1 VHSEENPKPEI
12 ERNFHYNDKYGA
24 TIIKH
29 MEREG
34 KLFGTNGI
42 RGTPNRDL
50 TSDFALNVGR
60 ACATVFG
67 TRTIAMGRDTRDTG
81 DMLFSAVMSG
91 VLSTGVDVID
101 LGILPTPAVQYYCKV
116 HGLYGIVITASH
128 NPPEFNGIKCIDRD
142 GTELRQEDER
152 RIEDAIHGKNWTLC
166 PWDRVGR
173 VSVDTR
179 GGDIY
184 ISSAITKVDAS
195 RIRSRR
201 FRVAVDCGNGAA
213 YLTTPKLLRAL
224 GCSVV
229 ELNSYPDGQFTS
241 RQSEPKPEN
250 LADLISVMKSGNFS
264 LGIAHDGDADRAVFI
279 DENGNFIDGDQ
290 SLSLLISSIA
300 GKGDT
305 VVTPVSSSDNLEHIA
320 QQKGFNV
327 VRTRVGAPIV
337 SRTIIERKA
346 KIGGEENGGV
356 IYGEH
361 QYCRD
366 GAMTVALM
374 LNLIA
379 ESGKKISELVSSL
392 PGFRLCRTT
401 MKTEGRDPQKILH
414 DLENKKLSDNIDHTD
429 GLKIYMDGGWALVRA
444 SGTEPIIRIY
454 GHGKSMEE
462 AEKIN
467 RKVTGIISSLL

>member
-1 VHSEENPKPEI
+1 
-12 ERNFHYNDKYGA
+12 
-24 TIIKH
+24 
-29 MEREG
+29 
-34 KLFGTNGI
+34 
-42 RGTPNRDL
+42 
-50 TSDFALNVGR
+50 
-60 ACATVFG
+60 
-67 TRTIAMGRDTRDTG
+67 MGRDTRDTG

-91 VLSTGVDVID
+91 VLSTGVNVID
-101 LGILPTPAVQYYCKV
+101 LGILPTPAVQYYCKI

-128 NPPEFNGIKCIDRD
+128 NPPEFNGIKCIDMD
-142 GTELRQEDER
+142 GTELRQEDEL
-152 RIEDAIHGKNWTLC
+152 RIEDALSGGNWKLC
-166 PWDRVGR
+166 RWDEVGR
-173 VSVDTR
+173 VTGDPG
-179 GGDIY
+179 GGDLY
-184 ISSAITKVDAS
+184 INSVIAKVDAA
-195 RIRSRR
+195 RIRASN

-213 YLTTPKLLRAL
+213 YHTTPKMLREL

-279 DENGNFIDGDQ
+279 DEKGNFIDGDQ
-290 SLSLLISSIA
+290 SLSILISSIA

-320 QQKGFNV
+320 REKGFNL
-327 VRTRVGAPIV
+327 VRTKVGAPIV
-337 SRTIIERKA
+337 SRTIIGKNA

-356 IYGEH
+356 IYGDH

-379 ESGKKISELVSSL
+379 EKRKPLSQIVSEL
-392 PGFRLCRTT
+392 PGFRLYRTAVRISG
-401 MKTEGRDPQKILH
+401 KDPQKILH
-414 DLENKKLSDNIDHTD
+414 ELDKKNLSEKVDRTD
-429 GLKIYMDGGWALVRA
+429 GLKIYLDGGWALVRA
-444 SGTEPIIRIY
+444 SGTEPIMRIY
-454 GHGKSMEE
+454 GHGRSMEE

-467 RKVTGIISSLL
+467 KKVTEVINSLL

>member
-1 VHSEENPKPEI
+1 MQR
-12 ERNFHYNDKYGA
+12 ER
-24 TIIKH
+24 
-29 MEREG
+29 

-60 ACATVFG
+60 ASATIFG
-67 TRTIAMGRDTRDTG
+67 TKTVAMGRDTRDTG

-91 VLSTGVDVID
+91 VLSTGVNVID
-101 LGILPTPAVQYYCKV
+101 LGILPTPAVQYYCKI

-128 NPPEFNGIKCIDRD
+128 NPPEFNGIKCIDMD
-142 GTELRQEDER
+142 GTELRQEDEL
-152 RIEDAIHGKNWTLC
+152 RIEDALSGGNWKLC
-166 PWDRVGR
+166 RWDEVGR
-173 VSVDTR
+173 VTSDPG
-179 GGDIY
+179 GGDLY
-184 ISSAITKVDAS
+184 INSVIAKVDAA
-195 RIRSRR
+195 RIRASN

-213 YLTTPKLLRAL
+213 YHTTPKMLREL

-279 DENGNFIDGDQ
+279 DEKGNFIDGDQ
-290 SLSLLISSIA
+290 SLSILISSIA

-320 QQKGFNV
+320 REKGFNL
-327 VRTRVGAPIV
+327 VRTKVGAPIV
-337 SRTIIERKA
+337 SRTIIGKNA

-356 IYGEH
+356 IYGDH

-379 ESGKKISELVSSL
+379 EKRKPLSRIVSEL
-392 PGFRLCRTT
+392 PGFRLYRTAVRISG
-401 MKTEGRDPQKILH
+401 KDPQKILH
-414 DLENKKLSDNIDHTD
+414 ELDKKNLSEKVDRTD
-429 GLKIYMDGGWALVRA
+429 GLKIYLDGGWALVRA
-444 SGTEPIIRIY
+444 SGTEPIMRIY
-454 GHGKSMEE
+454 GHGRSMEE

-467 RKVTGIISSLL
+467 KKVTEVINSLL